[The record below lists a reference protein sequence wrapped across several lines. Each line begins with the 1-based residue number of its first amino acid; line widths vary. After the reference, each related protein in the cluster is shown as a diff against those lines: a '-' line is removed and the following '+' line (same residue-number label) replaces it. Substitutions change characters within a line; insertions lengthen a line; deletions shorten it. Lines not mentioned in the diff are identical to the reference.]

1 MIIHDRD
8 AHGDTL
14 QVLKEEL
21 DPAVGGVMHCFSGSL
36 ELARECIKLGMAI
49 SFAGPVTFKNAHNLQ
64 EVVKQ
69 LPLEHL
75 LIETDSPYLAP
86 IPYRGKRNEP
96 AYVAEVARKVA
107 ELHGLSIEE
116 VASVTAANTRRLF
129 RLPA

>member
-1 MIIHDRD
+1 MHNRD

-21 DPAVGGVMHCFSGSL
+21 DPAIGGVMHCFSGSL
-36 ELARECIKLGMAI
+36 ELARECIKLGMVI

-86 IPYRGKRNEP
+86 TPHRGKRNEP
-96 AYVAEVARKVA
+96 AFVAEVAKKLA
-107 ELHGLSIEE
+107 ELHGVSVEA
-116 VASVTAANTRRLF
+116 VAHATTANTRRLF